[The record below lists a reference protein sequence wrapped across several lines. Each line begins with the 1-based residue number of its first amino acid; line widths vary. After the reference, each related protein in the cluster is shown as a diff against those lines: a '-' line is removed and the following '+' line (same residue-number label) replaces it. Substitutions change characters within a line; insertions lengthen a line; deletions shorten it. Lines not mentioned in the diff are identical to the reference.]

1 MWCSY
6 VILWHRTDPIQPDN
20 SRKLWWCECAAFHFN
35 WDWFTKNMTMAASAL
50 SSIINQ
56 PHIKLHSPS
65 CFTTLRFFKHIN
77 KPLSSTSSPRPLHHI
92 TASRTFSISNKS
104 SEQPS
109 LRHFVARASLTA
121 SQLQPQWVL
130 IAISLLLSNYLSQF
144 TSISM
149 NLNERENFYFWVGF
163 SLSSAA

>member
-1 MWCSY
+1 
-6 VILWHRTDPIQPDN
+6 
-20 SRKLWWCECAAFHFN
+20 
-35 WDWFTKNMTMAASAL
+35 MTMAASAL

-130 IAISLLLSNYLSQF
+130 IAISVFCFLIIYHNLLQF
-144 TSISM
+144 QWKIKKIIFFNGM
-149 NLNERENFYFWVGF
+149 FGLNNLNLSETVWKKCLWSGLGYVHKFILAYFLMF
-163 SLSSAA
+163 CCITYESNL

>member
-1 MWCSY
+1 MLYCDTARTLSSLIT
-6 VILWHRTDPIQPDN
+6 VATTATVLWWW
-20 SRKLWWCECAAFHFN
+20 WWCECAAFHFN

-130 IAISLLLSNYLSQF
+130 IAISVFCFLIIYHNLLQF
-144 TSISM
+144 QWKIKKII
-149 NLNERENFYFWVGF
+149 YF
-163 SLSSAA
+163 